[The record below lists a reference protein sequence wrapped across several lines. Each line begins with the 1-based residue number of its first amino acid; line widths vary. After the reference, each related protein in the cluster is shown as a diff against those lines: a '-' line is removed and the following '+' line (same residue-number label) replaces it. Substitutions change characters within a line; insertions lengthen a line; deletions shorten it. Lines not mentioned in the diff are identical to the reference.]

1 MNTVHNKD
9 HVWQCHLCDYRVRGR
24 ELWFK
29 YHLITKHNDTSRG
42 LVEMLVTYL
51 HVFCSAAYP
60 NVYLELLILIMTI
73 SNHFSSASDVS
84 IAITRRQRNKML
96 QDIRESGMKLL

>member
-42 LVEMLVTYL
+42 LVEMLVMY
-51 HVFCSAAYP
+51 F
-60 NVYLELLILIMTI
+60 
-73 SNHFSSASDVS
+73 
-84 IAITRRQRNKML
+84 
-96 QDIRESGMKLL
+96 